1 MNESCKKSIETYKD
15 YSFVMYVMC
24 YNSSLFY
31 STIKNVINIPI
42 IICTTALSILSSSD
56 FKSINNTEKQD
67 IIRYFSIGFNLLIAL
82 SIAILNVY
90 KITEKEFFFN
100 SHASSFMKI
109 NNNIEL
115 DLAKNKT
122 TLVKIDILKIIND
135 YNFLCENMAFHI
147 PPYIRRS
154 TFKKYHHFNL
164 PLLLLENS
172 RDASILRTYYK
183 KISTFD
189 VKKTIKEPQSPAS
202 SSSKSDIS
210 SYTSGKFKACIF
222 DRTSSSNSLSDKSI
236 AIKPS
241 FNQGLS
247 PIQSVYAEEP
257 IIITDSS
264 LQHRRSLQD
273 SFYTKKSPLSPHP
286 PHYHRN
292 RLNIKS
298 NRRHSLSEIYQQNSP
313 INFSITRSCNDIHNV
328 VNRSPISSL
337 NKRHLKAFMKQSKD
351 RSQVT

>member
-24 YNSSLFY
+24 YQSSLFY

-109 NNNIEL
+109 NNSIEL

-122 TLVKIDILKIIND
+122 TLAKIDILKIIND
-135 YNFLCENMAFHI
+135 YNFLCENMSFHI

-154 TFKKYHHFNL
+154 TFKKYHHYNL
-164 PLLLLENS
+164 PLLLLENK
-172 RDASILRTYYK
+172 REASILSTYYK
-183 KISTFD
+183 KISSID
-189 VKKTIKEPQSPAS
+189 VKKMIKEPQSPAS
-202 SSSKSDIS
+202 TSSKSDIS

-222 DRTSSSNSLSDKSI
+222 DRSSSSNSLSDKSVPKVPK
-236 AIKPS
+236 KPLYQ
-241 FNQGLS
+241 QGLS
-247 PIQSVYAEEP
+247 PIHSVFTEEP
-257 IIITDSS
+257 TVSTDSIHES
-264 LQHRRSLQD
+264 S
-273 SFYTKKSPLSPHP
+273 YIKKFPLLPHP
-286 PHYHRN
+286 PYSPPN

-298 NRRHSLSEIYQQNSP
+298 KRRYSLSEIYRRDDKVYIP
-313 INFSITRSCNDIHNV
+313 FTRSCNDIKK
-328 VNRSPISSL
+328 SPVASL
-337 NKRHLKAFMKQSKD
+337 NKRHLKSFNKHSNNSPK
-351 RSQVT
+351 SP

>member
-1 MNESCKKSIETYKD
+1 MNESCKKSIEIYKD

-24 YNSSLFY
+24 YKSSLFY

-122 TLVKIDILKIIND
+122 TLAKIDILKIIND
-135 YNFLCENMAFHI
+135 YNFLCENMSFHI

-154 TFKKYHHFNL
+154 TFKRYHHYNL
-164 PLLLLENS
+164 PLLLLENK
-172 RDASILRTYYK
+172 RDASIISTYYK
-183 KISTFD
+183 KISSID
-189 VKKTIKEPQSPAS
+189 VKKMMTEPQSPAS
-202 SSSKSDIS
+202 TSSISSKSEIS

-222 DRTSSSNSLSDKSI
+222 DRSSSSNSLSDKSI
-236 AIKPS
+236 QRKPS
-241 FNQGLS
+241 FKQGLS
-247 PIQSVYAEEP
+247 PIQSVFAEESRVS
-257 IIITDSS
+257 TDSI
-264 LQHRRSLQD
+264 LQHRQSLPD
-273 SFYTKKSPLSPHP
+273 LTYKNNFPYSPHP
-286 PHYHRN
+286 PQSSPN
-292 RLNIKS
+292 RLNIKA
-298 NRRHSLSEIYQQNSP
+298 NRRFSLSEIYQRKSP
-313 INFSITRSCNDIHNV
+313 ANIPFTRSYND
-328 VNRSPISSL
+328 VNKSPVAAL
-337 NKRHLKAFMKQSKD
+337 NRRPLKAFKKYSIN
-351 RSQVT
+351 R